1 MSRGA
6 EARAGVSAAG
16 ASPEWTYPDFA
27 RIAAYLHREAGL
39 VFPANRRS
47 TAEAGMRRA
56 MARAGLRDP
65 GALRTAVE
73 SGTAVLDDVI
83 AELTIGETYFFREPR
98 QLDVIRRVVLPEL
111 AQRSGPP
118 RPIRMWSAGCASGE
132 EPYSLAILL
141 REAGWRGP
149 AHILGTDLSAARLAA
164 ARRGRY
170 TQWSFRGVPDA
181 IVHRYF
187 EAERKHFVL
196 DPSVRALVE
205 FRVLNLADDLY
216 PSPASGAFG
225 MDVILCRNVLIYF
238 DAATV
243 ARVAARL
250 LASLAEDGWLFLSAS
265 DPMLAGV
272 VPCEV
277 VVTEAGIVYRRAT
290 EASARARSASL
301 PAPFP
306 IVPPAPEP
314 AGPPAPLAPMP
325 PAAPRPA
332 AEHAPDADVDA
343 DVSVA
348 SWESRVAH
356 AYAAR
361 DYVRAALL
369 AEAAAADGDHG
380 EALSVLWVRALANQ
394 GRLVEAGAVCA
405 SALDRHR
412 MSAELTYLHATLL
425 AQSGRWAD
433 AAAGARR
440 ALYLDRGLAVGHL
453 LLGEA
458 LARTGNASG
467 AALAF
472 QNAEVLLAPLAP
484 DALVPAAGGEPS
496 ARLLALARARRA
508 ALSGRRV
515 TDAP

>member
-6 EARAGVSAAG
+6 EARATAGVSAAG
-16 ASPEWTYPDFA
+16 VSPEWTHPEFA

-47 TAEAGMRRA
+47 TVESGMRRA

-73 SGTAVLDDVI
+73 GGAAVLDDVI

-149 AHILGTDLSAARLAA
+149 AHILGTDLAAARLAA

-170 TQWSFRGVPDA
+170 TRWSFRGVPGE

-196 DPSVRALVE
+196 DPSIRELVE

-216 PSPASGAFG
+216 PSAASGAFG
-225 MDVILCRNVLIYF
+225 MDAILCRNVLIYF

-250 LASLAEDGWLFLSAS
+250 LTSLAEGGWLFLSAS

-277 VVTEAGIVYRRAT
+277 VMTEAGIAYRRAT
-290 EASARARSASL
+290 EASTRSSRAPLPTSPPAPLSTPL
-301 PAPFP
+301 PAP
-306 IVPPAPEP
+306 ES
-314 AGPPAPLAPMP
+314 AGPPARPAPVP
-325 PAAPRPA
+325 PAALLPTARRTPA
-332 AEHAPDADVDA
+332 ADASIV
-343 DVSVA
+343 
-348 SWESRVAH
+348 SWESRVAG
-356 AYAAR
+356 AYAAA
-361 DYVRAALL
+361 DYERAASL
-369 AEAAAADGDHG
+369 AAAAAADGDHG
-380 EALSVLWVRALANQ
+380 EMLSVLWVRALADQ

-405 SALDRHR
+405 GALDRHR

-425 AQSGRWAD
+425 AQSGRWGD

-458 LARTGNASG
+458 LARTGNPSG

-484 DALVPAAGGEPS
+484 DTPVLAAGGEPS
-496 ARLLALARARRA
+496 ARLLALARARRS
-508 ALSGRRV
+508 ALAGAR
-515 TDAP
+515 